1 MIVMKFGG
9 TSVQD
14 APSIERVTEIVRRR
28 LGFQP
33 AVVVSAMGKTTRHL
47 LTASNFSAAGK
58 SGEALAKLEEIRRYH
73 FALAQAVI
81 PDWERSE
88 AFGKLS
94 GYFDELQK
102 LFAALAILRELTL
115 RSQDKIL
122 SYGELISTAI
132 VANAFQ
138 ARGIE
143 AELLD
148 ARDLIITDERFT
160 RAQPIETIT
169 YQKINEHVR
178 PVIASGRVPI
188 IQGYIGATRDGATTT
203 LGFEGSDYTAALV
216 GAALEVNDIQIWK
229 DVSGLM
235 TADPAVFVGARTVKT
250 ISFAEAA
257 ELTFFGAKV
266 LHPSAIQPARQ
277 KAIPVHIYNS
287 KQPEATGT
295 AITASVTTGAN
306 LIKSIAYKRPLCILN
321 VLSNRLFSP
330 YDFLKAVF
338 DILDRERLSPYIMT
352 TSEASVALALNAS
365 EKLDFL
371 LEDLSHFGEVTII
384 NEKATI
390 SLVGENLRNT
400 HDFAAAVFQHLNGVK
415 IYMIAQ
421 GASPINFTF
430 VVDESAVPEVI
441 ARLHSGF
448 FQELDSNVFE

>member
-28 LGFQP
+28 LALQP
-33 AVVVSAMGKTTRHL
+33 AVVVSAMGKTTRNL
-47 LTASNFSAAGK
+47 LTAAGFSAVGK

-88 AFGKLS
+88 AFHKLT

-102 LFAALAILRELTL
+102 LFAGLAILRELTL

-138 ARGIE
+138 ARGID
-143 AELLD
+143 AVLLD

-188 IQGYIGATRDGATTT
+188 IQGYIGSTRDGATTT

-216 GAALEVNDIQIWK
+216 GAALEVSDIQIWK

-235 TADPAVFVGARTVKT
+235 TADPAVFAGARTVKT

-295 AITASVTTGAN
+295 AITTTATTGTN
-306 LIKSIAYKRPLCILN
+306 LTKSIAYKRPLCILN

-338 DILDRERLSPYIMT
+338 DILDRERLTPYIMA
-352 TSEASVALALNAS
+352 TSEASVALALSAS

-371 LEDLSHFGEVTII
+371 VEDLGHLGEVAIT
-384 NEKATI
+384 NQKATI

-400 HDFAAAVFQHLNGVK
+400 RDFAVAVFQLLSGVE

-430 VVDESAVPEVI
+430 VVDENAVPEVI
-441 ARLHSGF
+441 ARLHNVF
-448 FQELDSNVFE
+448 FKTLDLNVFE